1 MLDEGSG
8 IVGTK
13 REIAAEAN
21 VGSDDCAERE
31 SNELVFRLCMR
42 VEVIIPVHQISVV
55 GIFYNSGGNI
65 AKRSG
70 KRGELLIGRMQNFF
84 FVRR

>member
-8 IVGTK
+8 VVGTK

-42 VEVIIPVHQISVV
+42 VEVIIPVHGFSVV
-55 GIFYNSGGNI
+55 GIFLQL
-65 AKRSG
+65 RG
-70 KRGELLIGRMQNFF
+70 KHSQKIW
-84 FVRR
+84 

>member
-8 IVGTK
+8 VVGTK

-42 VEVIIPVHQISVV
+42 VEVIIPVHQMYTGFPWPV
-55 GIFYNSGGNI
+55 
-65 AKRSG
+65 
-70 KRGELLIGRMQNFF
+70 F
-84 FVRR
+84 FVRLRGKHSQNSWQER

>member
-1 MLDEGSG
+1 M
-8 IVGTK
+8 
-13 REIAAEAN
+13 AAQR
-21 VGSDDCAERE
+21 G

-42 VEVIIPVHQISVV
+42 VEVIIPVHQIYTGFPWPV
-55 GIFYNSGGNI
+55 FYYDSRGNI

-70 KRGELLIGRMQNFF
+70 KRGELLAGRTQNFF

>member
-8 IVGTK
+8 VVGTK

-31 SNELVFRLCMR
+31 SNELVFRLC
-42 VEVIIPVHQISVV
+42 IV
-55 GIFYNSGGNI
+55 GVAFGLP
-65 AKRSG
+65 A
-70 KRGELLIGRMQNFF
+70 EC
-84 FVRR
+84 

>member
-8 IVGTK
+8 VVGTK

-31 SNELVFRLCMR
+31 NNELVFRLCMR

-55 GIFYNSGGNI
+55 GIFLQL
-65 AKRSG
+65 RG
-70 KRGELLIGRMQNFF
+70 KHSQKMVREVSCSLGECRIFF